1 MRHLHMLRQFRA
13 NIIWIVTFWLQC
25 HISRAG
31 ATDSGLG
38 GSLFR
43 KGALGGRGPFL
54 SEPTFYYV
62 KYLLSCFN
70 PGQTNELYLYA
81 ALSAPLHCHATQRST
96 ISPAVSPVA
105 ETP

>member
-1 MRHLHMLRQFRA
+1 MLHYVDSGL
-13 NIIWIVTFWLQC
+13 LQQL
-25 HISRAG
+25 HRLPGVILIMQGVRTG
-31 ATDSGLG
+31 ATDSGLGGG

-70 PGQTNELYLYA
+70 PCQ
-81 ALSAPLHCHATQRST
+81 SDK
-96 ISPAVSPVA
+96 
-105 ETP
+105 